1 MDNLVIKMKNKSLS
15 FVKHFDYPLYF
26 FENTFKFKK
35 FEKFPIIQYSNGSP
49 CLLANIYLQTEKNIS
64 LSEQSLYKLAYS
76 LTHII
81 RYIEL
86 KKVDFKDIDDN
97 FIMSFSDY
105 LQNERDDTLNI
116 LRNGNT
122 INYILV
128 NTLNFLTYI
137 GEKFLG
143 IPNYG
148 SNILNI
154 SEKDNNF
161 KNKSDYQPKSIYHK
175 SFVRNEPLKTRSPIA
190 LKDIESL
197 YSNIDKLSQSKFVRK
212 RMSMLLKLLECTGA
226 RIGEISELKVV
237 DIENLMNKDDSLL
250 KIRTLKTRNGVPT
263 FRYVPVQKN
272 DFNEVMSYIKIYRS
286 KIIKETIG
294 KSEDNG
300 FLFVNE
306 NTGNKLLAITLSND
320 INRLRK
326 ISGIEQQICAH
337 MFRHRYITNLFINLI
352 KQYDLENQD
361 DFRNA
366 LLDINNLKVYIQQA
380 TGHKDVNSLDH
391 YIHIAK
397 SELTNMS
404 IVKENLNNVLD
415 FEAKQ
420 KEEQRLLK
428 MLKNKEISTKKYIEL
443 LENL

>member
-1 MDNLVIKMKNKSLS
+1 MST
-15 FVKHFDYPLYF
+15 Y
-26 FENTFKFKK
+26 
-35 FEKFPIIQYSNGSP
+35 G
-49 CLLANIYLQTEKNIS
+49 LAS
-64 LSEQSLYKLAYS
+64 
-76 LTHII
+76 
-81 RYIEL
+81 
-86 KKVDFKDIDDN
+86 
-97 FIMSFSDY
+97 
-105 LQNERDDTLNI
+105 
-116 LRNGNT
+116 T
-122 INYILV
+122 I
-128 NTLNFLTYI
+128 F
-137 GEKFLG
+137 
-143 IPNYG
+143 
-148 SNILNI
+148 
-154 SEKDNNF
+154 
-161 KNKSDYQPKSIYHK
+161 
-175 SFVRNEPLKTRSPIA
+175 
-190 LKDIESL
+190 
-197 YSNIDKLSQSKFVRK
+197 
-212 RMSMLLKLLECTGA
+212 
-226 RIGEISELKVV
+226 
-237 DIENLMNKDDSLL
+237 
-250 KIRTLKTRNGVPT
+250 VPT

-286 KIIKETIG
+286 KIIKGTLG
-294 KSEDNG
+294 KNNDNG

-326 ISGIEQQICAH
+326 ISGIKQQVCAH

-404 IVKENLNNVLD
+404 NVKENLNNVLD
-415 FEAKQ
+415 FESKQ

-443 LENL
+443 IEKL